1 VRILVVEDEAE
12 LATRLVAK
20 LAQHDMTCEW
30 VSSAE
35 DAKLLDADVFNAL
48 VIDLGLPGA
57 SGLDLIRHVR
67 GHGAGTPILVL
78 TARSSWQEKVEALNA
93 GADDYLVKPAH
104 VEELVARMR
113 ALARRAAGQVQPQL
127 VAGPLALDPSLKRL
141 TVNGEEVSLTANE
154 FRLLSLFMYKPKQTF
169 ALDEI
174 LDHLYPLDQDR
185 DRNAVEVLIGR
196 LRRKIGRELIVNVR
210 GLGYRL
216 LDGP

>member
-1 VRILVVEDEAE
+1 MRILVVEDEAE
-12 LATRLVAK
+12 LAARLVTK
-20 LAQHDMTCEW
+20 LSQHDMTCEC

-35 DAKLLDADVFNAL
+35 DAKIIEPGTFNAL

-67 GHGAGTPILVL
+67 SQGLHTPILVL

-113 ALARRAAGQVQPQL
+113 ALARRAAGQAQARL
-127 VAGPLALDPSLKRL
+127 VCGPLELDPSLKQAFVDGTPINL
-141 TVNGEEVSLTANE
+141 TGNE

-169 ALDEI
+169 SLGEI
-174 LDHLYPLDQDR
+174 LDHIYPLDQDR

-196 LRRKIGRELIVNVR
+196 LRRKIGREHIVNVR

-216 LDGP
+216 LA

>member
-12 LATRLVAK
+12 LAKRLVAK
-20 LAQHDMTCEW
+20 LAQHEMNCEW

-35 DAKLLDADVFNAL
+35 DAKLLDAGAFNAL

-67 GHGAGTPILVL
+67 ARGAATPILVL

-141 TVNGEEVSLTANE
+141 TVNGDEVSLTANE

-169 ALDEI
+169 SLDDI
-174 LDHLYPLDQDR
+174 LDHLYSLDQDR

-216 LDGP
+216 LD

>member
-1 VRILVVEDEAE
+1 MRILVVEDEAE
-12 LATRLVAK
+12 LAKRLVTK
-20 LAQHDMTCEW
+20 LTQHDMVCEW

-35 DAKLLDADVFNAL
+35 DAKLLDAATFNIL

-57 SGLDLIRHVR
+57 SGVDLIRHVR
-67 GHGAGTPILVL
+67 KKGAATPVLVL

-127 VAGPLALDPSLKRL
+127 VVGPLTLDPSLKRL
-141 TVNGEEVSLTANE
+141 TVNGQEVGLTANE
-154 FRLLSLFMYKPKQTF
+154 FRLLSLFIYKPKYTF
-169 ALDEI
+169 SLDEI

-216 LDGP
+216 LD

>member
-1 VRILVVEDEAE
+1 VRILVVEDETE

-20 LAQHDMTCEW
+20 LGQQQMNCEW

-35 DAKLLDADVFNAL
+35 DAKLLDAGTFNAL

-57 SGLDLIRHVR
+57 SGLDLIRYIRTR
-67 GHGAGTPILVL
+67 GATTPILVL

-127 VAGPLALDPSLKRL
+127 VAGPLTLDPSLKKL

-169 ALDEI
+169 SLDEI
-174 LDHLYPLDQDR
+174 LDHLYPLDQER
-185 DRNAVEVLIGR
+185 DRNAAEVLIGR

>member
-1 VRILVVEDEAE
+1 MRILVVEDEAE
-12 LATRLVAK
+12 LAARLVTK
-20 LAQHDMTCEW
+20 LSQHEMTCEC

-35 DAKLLDADVFNAL
+35 DAKVFELGTFNAL

-57 SGLDLIRHVR
+57 SGLDLIRHARGQGVR
-67 GHGAGTPILVL
+67 TPILVL

-113 ALARRAAGQVQPQL
+113 ALARRAAGQAQARL
-127 VAGPLALDPSLKRL
+127 ACGPLELDPSLKQVY
-141 TVNGEEVSLTANE
+141 VNGTPVNLTGNE

-169 ALDEI
+169 SLSEI
-174 LDHLYPLDQDR
+174 LDHIYPLDQDR

-196 LRRKIGRELIVNVR
+196 LRRKIGRAHIVNVR

-216 LDGP
+216 LA

>member
-1 VRILVVEDEAE
+1 MRILVVEDETE

-20 LAQHDMTCEW
+20 LSQQGMTCEC

-35 DAKLLDADVFNAL
+35 DAQLLPLGDFNAL
-48 VIDLGLPGA
+48 AIDLGLPGA
-57 SGLDLIRHVR
+57 SGLDLIRYIR
-67 GHGAGTPILVL
+67 RQDIRTPILVL

-93 GADDYLVKPAH
+93 GADDYLVKPVH

-113 ALARRAAGQVQPQL
+113 ALARRAAGQVQP
-127 VAGPLALDPSLKRL
+127 RL
-141 TVNGEEVSLTANE
+141 TSGALEMDPHLKQAYLNGEPVNLTGNE
-154 FRLLSLFMYKPKQTF
+154 FRLLSLFMYKPNHTF
-169 ALDEI
+169 SLNEI

-196 LRRKIGRELIVNVR
+196 LRRKIGRDHIANVR

-216 LDGP
+216 VA

>member
-1 VRILVVEDEAE
+1 LRILVVEDEAE

-30 VSSAE
+30 LASAE
-35 DAKLLDADVFNAL
+35 DAKLLDTEAFNAL

-57 SGLDLIRHVR
+57 SGLELIRHVR
-67 GHGAGTPILVL
+67 GHGGSTPILVL

-127 VAGPLALDPSLKRL
+127 VAGPLALDPSLKRIK
-141 TVNGEEVSLTANE
+141 VNGEEVNLTANE

-169 ALDEI
+169 SLDEI

-196 LRRKIGRELIVNVR
+196 LRRKIGREHIVNVR

-216 LDGP
+216 LD